1 MWGDS
6 AFVTDPRTLAFKQ
19 QLERVVATPKIPEWE
34 QIANRVWVAAEQAVR
49 GSHTAA
55 QALAA
60 LDEDVD
66 RMLVKRK
73 WMLEK
78 GLLEKGPL
86 GKAAAEVS
94 LSGSAVAPAPVV
106 AGAQMVIAESPGP
119 GVRVESLREMVDL
132 STNSPLANSL
142 QWPIGAPHKVDK
154 STISPSNCA
163 AAAPVSTAG
172 PRP

>member
-1 MWGDS
+1 VFSGSKHQDRAWELVEYLSAPAQQRRFFELTGNLPAHRDVWGDS
-6 AFVTDPRTLAFKQ
+6 AFVNDTRTLAFKQ

-55 QALAA
+55 QALDA

-78 GLLEKGPL
+78 GQL
-86 GKAAAEVS
+86 GKSATKVSQVPVAPAQVVAAAAE
-94 LSGSAVAPAPVV
+94 
-106 AGAQMVIAESPGP
+106 
-119 GVRVESLREMVDL
+119 R
-132 STNSPLANSL
+132 
-142 QWPIGAPHKVDK
+142 
-154 STISPSNCA
+154 
-163 AAAPVSTAG
+163 